1 VTGTVIPIRAEVAWP
16 PAGLPDLE
24 ALGITYRQLDFWS
37 RAGHLVPDNP
47 DPGSGT
53 PRTWPPQE
61 LEIARRMGKL
71 TGAGIPPSLAAK
83 FAREDWPRGEIGDG
97 IWLEVKPS

>member
-24 ALGITYRQLDFWS
+24 ALGITYRQLDFWTRS
-37 RAGHLVPDNP
+37 SLLRCDNP

-83 FAREDWPRGEIGDG
+83 FAREDWPRGEIAPGVT
-97 IWLEVKPS
+97 IEVES